1 MWETFV
7 YGVAVL
13 LILAPIGCMAWLAM
27 LWLMLKM
34 LGVETREVLRELTVA
49 EAILFSGLG
58 VGAAIV
64 TGQLFGRFI

>member
-1 MWETFV
+1 MWDTFL
-7 YGVAVL
+7 YGTAVL

-34 LGVETREVLRELTVA
+34 LGVESKEVLRELTLA
-49 EAILFSGLG
+49 EAVLFTGLG
-58 VGAAIV
+58 FGAAYV